1 MNVGCKG
8 YQNMDRRDFFRVGGA
23 SLFGMSLADF
33 YRAQAQ
39 SVGKPGPKGKQ
50 MILIWMAGGP
60 PHQDMFDMK
69 PDTPPPYG
77 SELKQGKTNVPGIEF
92 CELMPRLAKNA
103 DKFTIL
109 RSVGIGNEKWEHSG
123 GLYWLCGNPRTKDT
137 PKYPMYGSVVAHER
151 PALPGLPTFV
161 AFGHYYDTGDA
172 AGDLRNNYLGP
183 AFDPLTFKPGDTKNE
198 VGAML
203 TPPAHLDLSAL
214 KKREALLTKLDQQLR
229 KLDAAGP
236 VIAGLDQYQQSA
248 FDLLR
253 SPKLR
258 DAVDP
263 KKLDAKDIERY
274 GKTEHG
280 NMALCARRLIEVGVP
295 FVFVPWPG
303 WDMHGN
309 ITAGC
314 KQVLPK
320 VDALIASLLEDLH
333 ERGLLQN
340 TIVTVL
346 GEMGRNKIYKDSAYS
361 GPPGRDH
368 WGTTQF
374 VLVAGG
380 GFKQGMVL
388 GKTDKTSLRVVDNYY
403 SPISYGRTLYHLLGI
418 DPDKELYTTTNRPM
432 KIIMD
437 DAPLIKEVIA

>member
-1 MNVGCKG
+1 MIPAAGPT
-8 YQNMDRRDFFRVGGA
+8 RRDFFRAGGA
-23 SLFGMSLADF
+23 SLFGMSMADL
-33 YRAQAQ
+33 YRARAAAPN
-39 SVGKPGPKGKQ
+39 KPGAKAKQ

-69 PDTPPPYG
+69 PDTPPPFG
-77 SELKQGKTNVPGIEF
+77 SELKQGKSNVVGMEF
-92 CELMPRLAKNA
+92 CDLMPRLARNA
-103 DKFTIL
+103 DKFSIM
-109 RSVGIGNEKWEHSG
+109 RSVGIGSEKWEHSG

-137 PKYPMYGSVVAHER
+137 PKYPMFGSVVSHER
-151 PALPGLPTFV
+151 PAPQGLPTFV

-183 AFDPLTFKPGDTKNE
+183 AFDPLTFKPGDAKNE

-203 TPPAHLDLSAL
+203 VPPAQLDLSAME
-214 KKREALLTKLDQQLR
+214 KRETLLKSLDKQLR
-229 KLDAAGP
+229 TLDAADP
-236 VIAGLDQYQQSA
+236 IIAGLDQYQQSA

-258 DAVDP
+258 EAVDP
-263 KKLDAKDIERY
+263 KRLNFRDVERY
-274 GKTEHG
+274 GKNEHG
-280 NMALCARRLIEVGVP
+280 TMALYARRMIEIGVP

-303 WDMHGN
+303 WDLHGT
-309 ITAGC
+309 ITDSC
-314 KQVLPK
+314 KRLLPQ
-320 VDALIASLLEDLH
+320 VDAMLASLLEDLDA
-333 ERGLLQN
+333 RGLLES

-374 VLVAGG
+374 VIVAGG

-388 GKTDKTSLRVVDNYY
+388 GKTDKTSLRVTDNYY

-418 DPDKELYTTTNRPM
+418 DPDKELFTTTGQPL
-432 KIIMD
+432 KISID
-437 DAPLIKEVIA
+437 NAPLIKEVIA